1 MNLKVMD
8 KTWNITFTHP
18 EGGTRTLDIKW
29 IETAPTEDEA
39 ALAIRDIVLGDI
51 VFPVDQPR
59 ESRHHTVTLL
69 EHYGY
74 KITKIEKG

>member
-51 VFPVDQPR
+51 LFLVDQPR
-59 ESRHHTVTLL
+59 ESRRHTVTLL
-69 EHYGY
+69 EHHGY